1 MIYYFAYGMNT
12 NLDQMAQRC
21 PNATLIG
28 PAVLPGY
35 RFRFAGCA
43 DIVEHENS
51 HVDGVLWYIT
61 EECLRALDLL
71 EGYPTYYNSREV
83 LVKCGKEDYF
93 AEVYYM
99 NPGIADGPPS
109 CSYYDMVMEGYRQ
122 NRVPTHQLTA
132 FLEPWRKGDNPLTLT
147 LF

>member
-12 NLDQMAQRC
+12 NLDQMTQRC
-21 PNATLIG
+21 PKAQLIG

-43 DIVEHENS
+43 DIVEDDAS

-61 EECLRALDLL
+61 EDCLAALDVL
-71 EGYPTYYNSREV
+71 EGYPAFYNSREV
-83 LVKCGKEDYF
+83 LVKCGQEDYF

-99 NPGIADGPPS
+99 NPGVEDGPPS
-109 CSYYDMVMEGYRQ
+109 RGYYEMVLEGYQQ
-122 NRVPTHQLTA
+122 NQVPVNQITA
-132 FLEPWRKGDNPLTLT
+132 FLEPWQKNNNPLTLT